1 MEASVRHADPTW
13 YLHSAT
19 LHVTKNI
26 ESDLR
31 HTKHTFS
38 GLALKGNK
46 QSPSRSVA
54 AYYTTG

>member
-1 MEASVRHADPTW
+1 MLIQPGI
-13 YLHSAT
+13 YT
-19 LHVTKNI
+19 LQLCMLLKTL
-26 ESDLR
+26 SQ
-31 HTKHTFS
+31 FS